1 MLHDG
6 SSGAVTHAPPKT
18 EMGEPET
25 RKKKDSARPSDRP
38 SVMPPSVGEG
48 GGLGLGDPSSGAV
61 DVPEGREFG
70 PGDADLELPT
80 NQRETRPARSLVEH
94 ILDFVAFV
102 GKQMPLTDLLDG
114 VPARFGAILAADVV
128 SLYLLE
134 GEGEDLVLRANVGFT
149 KEAQGRIRLRL
160 GEGLTGLAVQQKR
173 PVAVVRAS
181 RHDRFRR
188 FAELDEDRFPIFM
201 AVPVVGPEQRALGAL
216 VVQRREAPFSDAE
229 VALATA
235 LTAPIAYAVRHAAL
249 LDELRDKP
257 VRKTGGGTRKVTL
270 PGKPIVPGRALGAV
284 TSLRRPAKDRK
295 QSARADEVKL
305 VRAAFDAVEKAIH
318 GLEER
323 AHDAALGEEAR
334 FLAGY
339 ALIASDSRLRERTL
353 ELIGKGKGA
362 PEALSTVAR
371 EVTRAATGIVGD
383 PFLAERSRDI
393 EDFCDAVLMLASPDA
408 RAETPTKAVLIGDD
422 FTVFDLLVTAR
433 MQPVGVVLTERASP
447 RGAAL
452 LRLFGVPAIV
462 DVQGAFRWASPGDVA
477 LLDADHGFL
486 VVNPSRAEVSS
497 LRAYRRDHDELD
509 ED

>member
-1 MLHDG
+1 M
-6 SSGAVTHAPPKT
+6 A
-18 EMGEPET
+18 EPES
-25 RKKKDSARPSDRP
+25 RKKKDVPRRAEDRQSVPPPSDARRDP
-38 SVMPPSVGEG
+38 ALGDP
-48 GGLGLGDPSSGAV
+48 GLGDIAADGVEDAV
-61 DVPEGREFG
+61 GRAG
-70 PGDADLELPT
+70 LGDADLEAPPSLGS
-80 NQRETRPARSLVEH
+80 ERPARSMIEH

-102 GKQMPLTDLLDG
+102 GKQMPLTALLDG

-134 GEGEDLVLRANVGFT
+134 GEGENLVLRANVGFT
-149 KEAQGRIRLRL
+149 KEAQGRIRLHV
-160 GEGLTGLAVQQKR
+160 GEGLTGLAVEQKR
-173 PVAVVRAS
+173 PVAVVRAT
-181 RHDRFRR
+181 RHDKFRR
-188 FAELDEDRFPIFM
+188 FAELDEDRFPIFL
-201 AVPVVGPEQRALGAL
+201 AAPIIGAEQRALGAL
-216 VVQRREAPFSDAE
+216 VVQRREHPFSEAE

-257 VRKTGGGTRKVTL
+257 VRRTGGGTRKVTL

-295 QSARADEVKL
+295 QSARKDEVKL
-305 VRAAFDAVEKAIH
+305 VRAAFDAVEKGIL

-323 AHDAALGEEAR
+323 ARSGALGEEGR

-353 ELIGKGKGA
+353 ELIGNGKGSA
-362 PEALSTVAR
+362 EALSTVAR

-408 RAETPTKAVLIGDD
+408 RAEQPTKAVLIGDD

-433 MQPVGVVLTERASP
+433 TQPAGVVLTERASP
-447 RGAAL
+447 RGVAL
-452 LRLFGVPAIV
+452 LKLMGVPAIV
-462 DVQGAFRWASPGDVA
+462 DVQGAFHWASPGDVA
-477 LLDADHGFL
+477 LLDADHGFF
-486 VVNPSRAEVSS
+486 VVNPSRAEVSA
-497 LRAYRRDHDELD
+497 LRAYRRDHEQSGR
-509 ED
+509 

>member
-1 MLHDG
+1 
-6 SSGAVTHAPPKT
+6 
-18 EMGEPET
+18 
-25 RKKKDSARPSDRP
+25 
-38 SVMPPSVGEG
+38 
-48 GGLGLGDPSSGAV
+48 
-61 DVPEGREFG
+61 
-70 PGDADLELPT
+70 
-80 NQRETRPARSLVEH
+80 
-94 ILDFVAFV
+94 
-102 GKQMPLTDLLDG
+102 MPLTSLLDG

-134 GEGEDLVLRANVGFT
+134 GEGDDLVLRANVGFT
-149 KEAQGRIRLRL
+149 KSAQGRIRLRV
-160 GEGLTGLAVQQKR
+160 GEGLTGLAVEQKR

-181 RHDRFRR
+181 RHDKFRR
-188 FAELDEDRFPIFM
+188 FAELDEDRFPIFL
-201 AVPVVGPEQRALGAL
+201 AAPIIGPEQRALGAL
-216 VVQRREAPFSDAE
+216 VVQRRENPFGEAE

-249 LDELRDKP
+249 LDELRDRP

-270 PGKPIVPGRALGAV
+270 PGQPIVAGRVLGAV
-284 TSLRRPAKDRK
+284 ASLRRPAKDRK
-295 QSARADEVKL
+295 QSARKDEVKL
-305 VRAAFDAVEKAIH
+305 VRAAFDAVEKSIH
-318 GLEER
+318 SLQVK

-334 FLAGY
+334 YLAGY

-353 ELIGKGKGA
+353 ELIGKGMGS

-433 MQPVGVVLTERASP
+433 QQPVGVVLTERASP

-452 LRLFGVPAIV
+452 LKLFGVPAIV
-462 DVQGAFRWASPGDVA
+462 DVQGAFRWASQGDVA

-497 LRAYRRDHDELD
+497 VRASRRENESGLPDDEA
-509 ED
+509 